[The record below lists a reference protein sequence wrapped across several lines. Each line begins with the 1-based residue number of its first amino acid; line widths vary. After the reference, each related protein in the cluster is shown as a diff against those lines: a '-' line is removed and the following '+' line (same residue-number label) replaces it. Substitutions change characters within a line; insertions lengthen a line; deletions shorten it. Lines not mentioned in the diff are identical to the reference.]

1 MKKVG
6 RMMYPK
12 YKKTGNKN
20 VKCWICGAELTPDK
34 ALYHVDGNNIAI
46 SNNAKPYCRE
56 CAKNG

>member
-1 MKKVG
+1 
-6 RMMYPK
+6 
-12 YKKTGNKN
+12 
-20 VKCWICGAELTPDK
+20 LTPDK